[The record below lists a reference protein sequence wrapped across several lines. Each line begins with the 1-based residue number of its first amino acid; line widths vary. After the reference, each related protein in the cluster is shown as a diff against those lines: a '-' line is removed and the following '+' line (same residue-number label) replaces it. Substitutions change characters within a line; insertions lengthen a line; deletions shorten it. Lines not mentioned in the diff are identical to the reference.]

1 MSETHTHTLISCSRS
16 CALPEMSGVTLI
28 DLEPFRLGSSSDRA
42 DVANQ
47 IDRACQDTGFLQV
60 VGHGVPEHLSTRM
73 LDVTAAFFDRPL
85 EEKMA
90 LILEDRSANRGYAAE
105 GTEALAYSLGETG
118 LAPDLFEAFNAGRDD
133 VDPAYVADHAGFFAP
148 NVWPNGEMRIVWTEY
163 LAAVGQ
169 LNDHLMTAFAIA
181 LDIDPAH
188 FIDRTRRAIVTLR
201 AINYERRAKA
211 PAPLPNQ
218 MRMGAHTDYGVL
230 TVLLADDVPGL
241 QVRTGEAWHDVA
253 IPDGSLIV
261 NIGDMLATWT
271 NDRWRSTLH
280 RVVPPPVGMNGAVR
294 RRSVAQFVEA
304 DPGVILEPITTCVSE
319 SNPARYA
326 PVSAGDYL
334 MAKLLG
340 PRELR
345 PSEIPTSG

>member
-1 MSETHTHTLISCSRS
+1 
-16 CALPEMSGVTLI
+16 MSGVTLI
-28 DLEPFRLGSSSDRA
+28 DLESFRLGSSNDRQ
-42 DVANQ
+42 DVAKQ

-60 VGHGVPEHLSTRM
+60 VGHGVPTSLTERM
-73 LDVTAAFFDRPL
+73 LAVTAEFFDCPI
-85 EEKMA
+85 EKKMA
-90 LILEDRSANRGYAAE
+90 MVVEDRSANRGYAAE

-133 VDPAYVADHAGFFAP
+133 VDPAYVAEYASFFAP
-148 NVWPNGEMRIVWTEY
+148 NVWPSEEMRSVWANY
-163 LAAVGQ
+163 QAAVGQ
-169 LNDHLMTAFAIA
+169 LNDQLMTAFAVA
-181 LDIDPAH
+181 LEIDPAH

-201 AINYERRAKA
+201 AINYERRAGA
-211 PAPLPNQ
+211 PDPSPDQ

-230 TVLLADDVPGL
+230 TVLLADDVAGL
-241 QVRTGEAWHDVA
+241 QVRTHGAWHDVA

-280 RVVPPPVGMNGAVR
+280 RVVPPPVGSSGSVR

-304 DPGVILEPITTCVSE
+304 DPDVIIEPIATCVSE

-345 PSEIPTSG
+345 PSKTPTSD